1 MARIRVVTDSACDIP
16 EEIARRLN
24 IDIVSLTIRFGD
36 EEFTDRVDLSPEAF
50 WAKCKASKT
59 LPETAAPSPGAF
71 QAAYERAQADSC
83 DGVIALTLSALLSAT
98 NQSAVLGAE
107 GLTGALPVR
116 VVDTKAVSMAQGL
129 LVIDVAELAATG
141 ADLDQLVT
149 HAESLV
155 AKVGVVAMLDTL
167 EHFIKGGRVGSA
179 RALLGQVLSIKPLL
193 ELKDGVVVEAGR
205 QRTRSK
211 ALVAIVEV
219 AKSHAPL
226 KRLALVHGA
235 SSEVANLEGLVV
247 DVATE
252 NAIIVTDM
260 GPVVGTHG
268 GPGIIGLCWIEGE
281 WPSFNRCRPK
291 PAGHYRP
298 LKCYVRH

>member
-16 EEIARRLN
+16 EEIARRLD
-24 IDIVSLTIRFGD
+24 IDIVSLSIRFGD

-71 QAAYERAQADSC
+71 QAAYERAKADNC
-83 DGVIALTLSALLSAT
+83 DGVVVLTLSALLSAT
-98 NQSAVLGAE
+98 NQSAVLGSEAVA
-107 GLTGALPVR
+107 GTLTVR

-129 LVIDVAELAATG
+129 LVIDVAELATTG
-141 ADLDQLVT
+141 ADLDELVA

-155 AKVGVVAMLDTL
+155 AKIGVVAMLDTL
-167 EHFIKGGRVGSA
+167 EHLIKGGRVGGA

-193 ELKDGVVVEAGR
+193 ELKDGVVAEAGR

-211 ALVAIVEV
+211 ALVAIAEV
-219 AKSHAPL
+219 VKSHAPL

-235 SSEVANLEGLVV
+235 SSEVAALESLVA
-247 DVATE
+247 DISTQ
-252 NAIIVTDM
+252 NPIIVTDM

-268 GPGIIGLCWIEGE
+268 GPGIIGLCWIE
-281 WPSFNRCRPK
+281 
-291 PAGHYRP
+291 A
-298 LKCYVRH
+298 

>member
-1 MARIRVVTDSACDIP
+1 MARIRVVTDSACDVP

-24 IDIVSLTIRFGD
+24 IDIVSLSIRFGD

-71 QAAYERAQADSC
+71 QAAYERAIADGC
-83 DGVIALTLSALLSAT
+83 DGVIVLTLSALLSAT

-107 GLTGALPVR
+107 AVTDKLPVR

-129 LVIDVAELAATG
+129 LVIDVAEMAVTG
-141 ADLDQLVT
+141 ADLEQLVA

-167 EHFIKGGRVGSA
+167 EHLIKGGRVGGA

-193 ELKDGVVVEAGR
+193 ELKDGVVAEAGR

-211 ALVAIVEV
+211 ALVAIAEV
-219 AKSHAPL
+219 ARSHAPL

-235 SSEVANLEGLVV
+235 SSEVANLESLVK
-247 DVATE
+247 DVSTQ
-252 NAIIVTDM
+252 NPIIVTDM

-268 GPGIIGLCWIEGE
+268 GPGIIGLCWIE
-281 WPSFNRCRPK
+281 
-291 PAGHYRP
+291 A
-298 LKCYVRH
+298 

>member
-24 IDIVSLTIRFGD
+24 VDIVSLTIRFGD
-36 EEFTDRVDLSPEAF
+36 EEFTDRVDLSPEEF

-71 QAAYERAQADSC
+71 QAAYERAKSDNC
-83 DGVIALTLSALLSAT
+83 DGVIVLTLSALLSAT
-98 NQSAVLGAE
+98 NQSAVLGSEAL
-107 GLTGALPVR
+107 GDALPVR

-141 ADLDQLVT
+141 ADLDQLVA

-155 AKVGVVAMLDTL
+155 PKVGVVAMLDTL
-167 EHFIKGGRVGSA
+167 EHLIKGGRVGGA

-193 ELKDGVVVEAGR
+193 ELKDGVVAEAGR

-211 ALVAIVEV
+211 ALVAIAE
-219 AKSHAPL
+219 ATKTHAPL

-235 SSEVANLEGLVV
+235 SSEVATLEKLAAGIT
-247 DVATE
+247 TE

-268 GPGIIGLCWIEGE
+268 GPGIIGLCWIE
-281 WPSFNRCRPK
+281 
-291 PAGHYRP
+291 A
-298 LKCYVRH
+298 

>member
-1 MARIRVVTDSACDIP
+1 M
-16 EEIARRLN
+16 ARRLN
-24 IDIVSLTIRFGD
+24 IDIVSLSIRFGD
-36 EEFTDRVDLSPEAF
+36 EEFTDRVDLSPEEF

-71 QAAYERAQADSC
+71 RAAYERAKADNC
-83 DGVIALTLSALLSAT
+83 DGVIVLTISALLSAT

-107 GLTGALPVR
+107 ALSDSIPVR

-167 EHFIKGGRVGSA
+167 EHLIKGGRVGGA

-193 ELKDGVVVEAGR
+193 ELKDGVVAEAGR

-211 ALVAIVEV
+211 ALVEIAGV

-226 KRLALVHGA
+226 KRLALIHGA
-235 SSEVANLEGLVV
+235 SSEVANLEALVK
-247 DVATE
+247 DVSTQ
-252 NAIIVTDM
+252 NAIILTDM

-268 GPGIIGLCWIEGE
+268 GPGIIGLCWIE
-281 WPSFNRCRPK
+281 
-291 PAGHYRP
+291 A
-298 LKCYVRH
+298 

>member
-71 QAAYERAQADSC
+71 RAAYERAQADSC

-268 GPGIIGLCWIEGE
+268 GPGIIGLCWIE
-281 WPSFNRCRPK
+281 R
-291 PAGHYRP
+291 
-298 LKCYVRH
+298 

>member
-16 EEIARRLN
+16 EEIARRLK
-24 IDIVSLTIRFGD
+24 IDIVSLSIRFGD
-36 EEFTDRVDLSPEAF
+36 EEFTDRVELSPEEF

-59 LPETAAPSPGAF
+59 LPETSAPSHGAF
-71 QAAYERAQADSC
+71 QAVYERAQADGC
-83 DGVIALTLSALLSAT
+83 DGVIVLTISAELSTT

-107 GLTGALPVR
+107 GIADFPVR
-116 VVDTKAVSMAQGL
+116 IVDTKAVSMAEGL

-141 ADLDQLVT
+141 ADLDQLVA

-155 AKVGVVAMLDTL
+155 DKVGVVAMLDTL
-167 EHFIKGGRVGSA
+167 EHLIKGGRVGGA

-193 ELKDGVVVEAGR
+193 ELKDGVVAEAGR

-211 ALVAIVEV
+211 ALVAIAEV

-235 SSEVANLEGLVV
+235 SSEVAALEGLVA
-247 DVATE
+247 DISTE
-252 NAIIVTDM
+252 NPIIVTDM

-268 GPGIIGLCWIEGE
+268 GPGIIGLCWIE
-281 WPSFNRCRPK
+281 
-291 PAGHYRP
+291 
-298 LKCYVRH
+298 L

>member
-16 EEIARRLN
+16 EEIAWRLN
-24 IDIVSLTIRFGD
+24 IDIVSLSIRFGD
-36 EEFTDRVDLSPEAF
+36 EEFTDRVDLSPEEF

-59 LPETAAPSPGAF
+59 LPETSAPSHGAF
-71 QAAYERAQADSC
+71 RAVYERAVADGC
-83 DGVIALTLSALLSAT
+83 DGVIVLTISAELSTT

-107 GLTGALPVR
+107 EIDDAFPVR
-116 VVDTKAVSMAQGL
+116 IIDTKAVSMAEGL

-141 ADLDQLVT
+141 ADLDQLVA
-149 HAESLV
+149 HADSLV
-155 AKVGVVAMLDTL
+155 DKVGVVAMLDTL
-167 EHFIKGGRVGSA
+167 EHLIKGGRVGGA

-193 ELKDGVVVEAGR
+193 ELKDGVVAEAGR

-211 ALVAIVEV
+211 ALVAIAEV

-235 SSEVANLEGLVV
+235 SSEVAALEGLVA
-247 DVATE
+247 DISTE
-252 NAIIVTDM
+252 NPIIVTDM

-268 GPGIIGLCWIEGE
+268 GPGIIGLCWIE
-281 WPSFNRCRPK
+281 
-291 PAGHYRP
+291 
-298 LKCYVRH
+298 L

>member
-1 MARIRVVTDSACDIP
+1 M
-16 EEIARRLN
+16 N

-36 EEFTDRVDLSPEAF
+36 EEFTDRVDLSPEEF

-71 QAAYERAQADSC
+71 QAAYERAKSDNC
-83 DGVIALTLSALLSAT
+83 DGVIVLTLSALLSAT
-98 NQSAVLGAE
+98 NQSAVLGSEAL
-107 GLTGALPVR
+107 GGALPVR

-155 AKVGVVAMLDTL
+155 PKVGVVAMLDTL
-167 EHFIKGGRVGSA
+167 EHLIKGGRVGGA

-193 ELKDGVVVEAGR
+193 ELKDGVVAEAGR

-211 ALVAIVEV
+211 ALVAIAE
-219 AKSHAPL
+219 ATKTHAPL

-235 SSEVANLEGLVV
+235 SSEVATLEKLAA
-247 DVATE
+247 DIATE

-268 GPGIIGLCWIEGE
+268 GPGIIGLCWIE
-281 WPSFNRCRPK
+281 
-291 PAGHYRP
+291 A
-298 LKCYVRH
+298 

>member
-1 MARIRVVTDSACDIP
+1 MVRIRVVTDSACDIP

-24 IDIVSLTIRFGD
+24 IDIVSLSIRFGD

-71 QAAYERAQADSC
+71 QAAYERAKTDDC
-83 DGVIALTLSALLSAT
+83 DGVIVLMLSALLSAT
-98 NQSAVLGAE
+98 NQSAVLGSEAAA
-107 GLTGALPVR
+107 GTLAIR
-116 VVDTKAVSMAQGL
+116 VIDTKAVSMAQGL

-141 ADLDQLVT
+141 ADLDQLVA

-167 EHFIKGGRVGSA
+167 EHLIKGGRVGGA

-193 ELKDGVVVEAGR
+193 ELKDGVVAEAGR

-211 ALVAIVEV
+211 ALVAIAEV
-219 AKSHAPL
+219 VKSHAPL

-235 SSEVANLEGLVV
+235 SSEVAALESL
-247 DVATE
+247 VATIATQ
-252 NAIIVTDM
+252 NPIIVTDM

-268 GPGIIGLCWIEGE
+268 GPGIIGLCWIE
-281 WPSFNRCRPK
+281 
-291 PAGHYRP
+291 
-298 LKCYVRH
+298 V

>member
-1 MARIRVVTDSACDIP
+1 MARIRVVTDSACDVP

-24 IDIVSLTIRFGD
+24 IDIVSLSIRFGD

-71 QAAYERAQADSC
+71 QAAYERAQADNC
-83 DGVIALTLSALLSAT
+83 DGVIVLTLSALLSAT
-98 NQSAVLGAE
+98 NQSAVLGSEA
-107 GLTGALPVR
+107 LTDKLPVR

-129 LVIDVAELAATG
+129 LVIDVAERAATG
-141 ADLDQLVT
+141 ADLDELVA

-155 AKVGVVAMLDTL
+155 SKVGVVAMLDTL
-167 EHFIKGGRVGSA
+167 EHLIKGGRVGGA

-193 ELKDGVVVEAGR
+193 ELKDGVVAEAGR

-211 ALVAIVEV
+211 ALVAIAEV

-235 SSEVANLEGLVV
+235 SSEVANLEALVK
-247 DVATE
+247 DVSTQ
-252 NAIIVTDM
+252 NPIIVTDM

-268 GPGIIGLCWIEGE
+268 GPGIIGLCWIE
-281 WPSFNRCRPK
+281 
-291 PAGHYRP
+291 
-298 LKCYVRH
+298 L

>member
-24 IDIVSLTIRFGD
+24 IDIVSLSIRFGD

-83 DGVIALTLSALLSAT
+83 DGVIVLTLSALLSAT
-98 NQSAVLGAE
+98 NQSAVLGSEAV
-107 GLTGALPVR
+107 ADKLPVR

-129 LVIDVAELAATG
+129 LVIDVAEMAATG
-141 ADLDQLVT
+141 ADLDQLVA

-167 EHFIKGGRVGSA
+167 EHLIKGGRVGGA

-193 ELKDGVVVEAGR
+193 ELKDGVVAEAGR

-211 ALVAIVEV
+211 ALVAIAEV

-235 SSEVANLEGLVV
+235 SSEVATLEALVK
-247 DVATE
+247 DVSTE
-252 NAIIVTDM
+252 NPIIVTDM

-268 GPGIIGLCWIEGE
+268 GPGIIGLCWIE
-281 WPSFNRCRPK
+281 
-291 PAGHYRP
+291 
-298 LKCYVRH
+298 L

>member
-16 EEIARRLN
+16 EAIARRLN
-24 IDIVSLTIRFGD
+24 IDIVSLSIRFGD
-36 EEFTDRVDLSPEAF
+36 EEFTDRVDLSPEEF

-71 QAAYERAQADSC
+71 QAAYERAKTDNC
-83 DGVIALTLSALLSAT
+83 DGVIVLTLSALLSAT
-98 NQSAVLGAE
+98 NQSAVLGSEAVA
-107 GLTGALPVR
+107 GTLAIR
-116 VVDTKAVSMAQGL
+116 VIDTKAVSMAQGL

-141 ADLDQLVT
+141 ADLDQLVA

-167 EHFIKGGRVGSA
+167 EHLIKGGRVGGA

-193 ELKDGVVVEAGR
+193 ELKDGVVAEAGR

-211 ALVAIVEV
+211 ALVAIADVV
-219 AKSHAPL
+219 KSHAPL

-235 SSEVANLEGLVV
+235 SSEVAALESLVA
-247 DVATE
+247 DIATQ
-252 NAIIVTDM
+252 NPIIVTDM

-268 GPGIIGLCWIEGE
+268 GPGIIGLCWIEG
-281 WPSFNRCRPK
+281 
-291 PAGHYRP
+291 
-298 LKCYVRH
+298 

>member
-16 EEIARRLN
+16 EDIARRLN

-71 QAAYERAQADSC
+71 QAAYQRAQADNY
-83 DGVIALTLSALLSAT
+83 DGVIVLTLSALLSAT

-141 ADLDQLVT
+141 ADLNQLVT

-167 EHFIKGGRVGSA
+167 EHLIKGGRVGGA

-193 ELKDGVVVEAGR
+193 ELKDGVVAEAGR

-211 ALVAIVEV
+211 ALVAITEV

-235 SSEVANLEGLVV
+235 SSEVANLQALVA

-268 GPGIIGLCWIEGE
+268 GPGIIGLCWIQ
-281 WPSFNRCRPK
+281 
-291 PAGHYRP
+291 A
-298 LKCYVRH
+298 

>member
-1 MARIRVVTDSACDIP
+1 MARIRVVTDSACDVP

-24 IDIVSLTIRFGD
+24 IDIVSLSIRFGD

-71 QAAYERAQADSC
+71 QAAYERAIADGC
-83 DGVIALTLSALLSAT
+83 DGVIVLTLSALLSAT

-107 GLTGALPVR
+107 AVTDKLPVR

-129 LVIDVAELAATG
+129 LVIDVAEMAATG
-141 ADLDQLVT
+141 ADLEQLVA

-167 EHFIKGGRVGSA
+167 EHLIKGGRVGGA

-193 ELKDGVVVEAGR
+193 ELKDGVVAEAGR

-211 ALVAIVEV
+211 ALVAIAEV
-219 AKSHAPL
+219 ARSHAPL

-235 SSEVANLEGLVV
+235 SSEVANLESLVK
-247 DVATE
+247 DVSTQ
-252 NAIIVTDM
+252 NPIIVTDM

-268 GPGIIGLCWIEGE
+268 GPGIIGLCWIE
-281 WPSFNRCRPK
+281 
-291 PAGHYRP
+291 A
-298 LKCYVRH
+298 

>member
-36 EEFTDRVDLSPEAF
+36 EEFTDRVDLSPEEF

-71 QAAYERAQADSC
+71 QAAYERAKSDNC
-83 DGVIALTLSALLSAT
+83 DGVIVLTLSALLSAT
-98 NQSAVLGAE
+98 NQSAVLGSEAL
-107 GLTGALPVR
+107 GGALPVR

-155 AKVGVVAMLDTL
+155 PKVGVVAMLDTL
-167 EHFIKGGRVGSA
+167 EHLIKGGRVGGA

-193 ELKDGVVVEAGR
+193 ELKDGVVAEAGR

-211 ALVAIVEV
+211 ALVAIAE
-219 AKSHAPL
+219 ATKTHAPL

-235 SSEVANLEGLVV
+235 SSEVATLEKLAA
-247 DVATE
+247 DIATE

-268 GPGIIGLCWIEGE
+268 GPGIIGLCWIE
-281 WPSFNRCRPK
+281 
-291 PAGHYRP
+291 A
-298 LKCYVRH
+298 